1 MVRAPFPRGERLGR
15 IMRSLQSNGA
25 PGHDESLRTENWWA
39 KQVRII
45 SALMIREMTT
55 RFGRDGLGFAWIVL
69 EPMTF
74 CIGVL
79 ILWSLTKPA
88 YEHGIRLQAFSLT
101 GYMCIILLRHMIS
114 YTFTAIQANIG
125 LLHHRQVKPLHI
137 LISRNVLELGGATAT
152 FIIVY
157 VALLGVGLI
166 EVPAN
171 FLLMYCGWLM
181 VAWLGLGMAMLMTG
195 LAIRFEPVERVVGL
209 LTYLL
214 VPLSGA
220 FFMIAWLPPKAQQI
234 MLYIP
239 FPHAIEML
247 RAGVFGPFVETHYDW
262 FYPLAWGMGLNL
274 VGLLLVASSRDQI
287 DVE

>member
-1 MVRAPFPRGERLGR
+1 
-15 IMRSLQSNGA
+15 MRTSQSQGA
-25 PGHDESLRTENWWA
+25 PHREQGALVRENWLA
-39 KQVRII
+39 RQTRII

-114 YTFTAIQANIG
+114 YSFSAIQANIG

-137 LISRNVLELGGATAT
+137 LISRNILELGGATAT
-152 FIIVY
+152 FIFVY

-166 EVPAN
+166 EIPAN
-171 FLLMYCGWLM
+171 FLLTYCGWLM
-181 VAWLGLGMAMLMTG
+181 MAWLGLGMAILMTG
-195 LAIRFEPVERVVGL
+195 LAMRFEPIERVVGL

-220 FFMIAWLPPKAQQI
+220 FFMIAWLPPKAQEI
-234 MLYIP
+234 MLLIP
-239 FPHAIEML
+239 FPHATEML

-274 VGLLLVASSRDQI
+274 IGLLLVASSRDQI